1 MIRRRRLLAASAAAL
16 AAPAGFSGANLAA
29 PAIVRRANAQSA
41 FDWKQCKGQ
50 AIEVNY
56 QLSPR
61 GDLAR
66 AHLKEFQDLTGIEVG
81 FEQIPEQQQ
90 RPKVAMEM
98 ATGHP
103 SFDVVNIGMHVQ
115 KKLIEKAKWMAD
127 LRPLIDDKGLTNP
140 DFDLADFSG
149 PSMAVATGPD
159 GRINVLPLNQDLF
172 ILFYNKDLLAAKGFG
187 APPKTFDEMFS
198 MAKALNDPSKGI
210 SGFVGR
216 GLKNANV
223 VLYDNILL
231 GWDAETVTADG
242 RKLLTDAPAAVAA
255 GEWYQKIMRECGPQG
270 SIGFNWNE
278 CQTTFS
284 QGRAAMWWD
293 GIGFSAPLLDPTKSK
308 IVDKVGFAPVPAGPK
323 AHNCATFIDGIGI
336 PATAKNKQ
344 AAWLFLQWIAGK
356 PMMNEQLRTG
366 SGTPPRPSCYARQ
379 DVVKASKFP
388 QEWFDTTAVSLKMAR
403 SGLPVIVPVIEFR
416 DTIGA
421 ALTNI
426 VGGAD
431 AASELKKATA
441 AFQPVLD
448 KSNEA

>member
-1 MIRRRRLLAASAAAL
+1 MIRRRQLLAASTAAL
-16 AAPAGFSGANLAA
+16 AAPA
-29 PAIVRRANAQSA
+29 IVQRANSQSS
-41 FDWKQCKGQ
+41 FDWKQFKGQ

-66 AHLKEFQDLTGIEVG
+66 THLKEFQELTGIEVG

-115 KKLIEKAKWMAD
+115 KKLIEKAKWMED
-127 LRPLIDDKGLTNP
+127 LRPFIDDRSLTNP
-140 DFDLADFSG
+140 DFDLADFSK

-159 GRINVLPLNQDLF
+159 GRMNVLPLNQDLF
-172 ILFYNKDLLAAKGFG
+172 ILFYNKDLLAAKGFS
-187 APPKTFDEMFS
+187 APPQTYDEMFS

-231 GWDAETVTADG
+231 GWNEETVTADG
-242 RKLLTDAPAAVAA
+242 RKLLTDTPEAIAA

-308 IVDKVGFAPVPAGPK
+308 IVDKIGFAPVPAGPR
-323 AHNCATFIDGIGI
+323 AHYCATFIDGIGI
-336 PATAKNKQ
+336 PATAKNKK

-356 PMMNEQLRTG
+356 QMMNEQLRSG
-366 SGTPPRPSCYARQ
+366 SGTPPRPSCYERQ
-379 DVVKASKFP
+379 DIVKTSKFP
-388 QEWFDTTAVSLKMAR
+388 QEWFDTTSVSLKLAR

-426 VGGAD
+426 VGGSD

-448 KSNEA
+448 KSNEV

>member
-16 AAPAGFSGANLAA
+16 AAPA
-29 PAIVRRANAQSA
+29 IVQRANAQSV
-41 FDWKQCKGQ
+41 FDWKQFKGQ
-50 AIEVNY
+50 SIEVNY

-66 AHLKEFQDLTGIEVG
+66 AHLKEFQELTGIEVG

-115 KKLIEKAKWMAD
+115 KKLIEKAKWMED
-127 LRPLIDDKGLTNP
+127 LRPFIEDRSLTNP
-140 DFDLADFSG
+140 DFDLTDFSK

-159 GRINVLPLNQDLF
+159 GRMNVLPLNQDLF
-172 ILFYNKDLLAAKGFG
+172 ILFYNKDLLAAKGFN
-187 APPKTFDEMFS
+187 APPKTFDEMVTI
-198 MAKALNDPSKGI
+198 AKALNDPSKGI
-210 SGFVGR
+210 NGFVGR

-231 GWDAETVTADG
+231 GWDEETVTPDG
-242 RKLLTDAPAAVAA
+242 RKLLTDSPAAIAA

-278 CQTTFS
+278 CQTTFG

-323 AHNCATFIDGIGI
+323 AQNCATFIDGIGI
-336 PATAKNKQ
+336 PATAKNKKP
-344 AAWLFLQWIAGK
+344 AWLFLQWIAGK
-356 PMMNEQLRTG
+356 QMMNEQLRSG
-366 SGTPPRPSCYARQ
+366 SGTPPRLSCYERQ
-379 DVVKASKFP
+379 DIVKTSRFP
-388 QEWFDTTAVSLKMAR
+388 QEWFDTTGISLKMAR

-431 AASELKKATA
+431 VASELKKATA